1 MYRTRSDDPYSD
13 LALGLISAQS
23 FPAIVG
29 IADMMLK
36 SSAVTL
42 VGYEQIGSGY
52 CTAVVRG
59 RTPDIRL
66 AIQTGEELAAQFG
79 QKTSSVIIPRPMP
92 NLEEVLPI
100 GSRLA
105 ELVEGRE
112 NNRFRDQAVG
122 LIETRGFPAL
132 VAAADAMLKSA
143 DVTLSAY
150 HTTGAGLCTAI
161 VRGSMS
167 NVAAAIEIGM
177 AEADRVGEL
186 HAVMVIP
193 RPLEDL
199 ERTMPIAACWIE
211 ELQPVR
217 MPINITV
224 EETVRELQPLQ
235 PLELP
240 QPQEIPVFNE
250 EVFEPQKLELE
261 QPIEDLRM
269 PDRAAQEPLQEFAV
283 EPFEAESWQA
293 KSFDRG
299 LDAPLES
306 PESPIEPTPTQS
318 PLAKPVVESVVEP
331 VVKPV
336 AELRTE
342 VEAAPVEAVPVEVTP
357 VEVTPVE
364 VTPVK
369 IAPVEVM
376 PRDAAEI
383 DAERLNPPIGDT
395 TPSNPSSS
403 QLPAIDAIAVEFS
416 AVETIAPDLL
426 QLAPEAVSPEAVS
439 ETPAQ
444 VLSDRSPET
453 SLETAPEFKVVESVP
468 VVEAVPVVESV
479 PVVEAVVEAVEVT
492 VEVVEASP
500 IATPIIT
507 QPPIEPPAPEAPSPQ
522 NAPAIATNSA
532 ETIETIKAV
541 PEGTP
546 SQPESQPL
554 GKSDSKSDS
563 QPDAEVPSAG
573 GSASPNQEKSP
584 TQSSPAAEEPIE

>member
-59 RTPDIRL
+59 RTSDIRL

-79 QKTSSVIIPRPMP
+79 QKTSSAIIPRPMP

-143 DVTLSAY
+143 DVTFSAY

-177 AEADRVGEL
+177 VEADRVGEL

-224 EETVRELQPLQ
+224 EEQVRELQPLQ

-240 QPQEIPVFNE
+240 QEIPAVFNE
-250 EVFEPQKLELE
+250 EVFEPQKLEIE
-261 QPIEDLRM
+261 QPLEEIRM
-269 PDRAAQEPLQEFAV
+269 PDTAAQEPLQAFST
-283 EPFEAESWQA
+283 EPL
-293 KSFDRG
+293 DRE
-299 LDAPLES
+299 LDAPLDS
-306 PESPIEPTPTQS
+306 LESPIEPTQTQ
-318 PLAKPVVESVVEP
+318 PPFAEP
-331 VVKPV
+331 VSELHSEAEV
-336 AELRTE
+336 AT
-342 VEAAPVEAVPVEVTP
+342 
-357 VEVTPVE
+357 
-364 VTPVK
+364 
-369 IAPVEVM
+369 VEVM
-376 PRDAAEI
+376 PVESAEM
-383 DAERLNPPIGDT
+383 NPESINPSIEPT
-395 TPSNPSSS
+395 TPSSPSVSS
-403 QLPAIDAIAVEFS
+403 LPAVDAIAVEVSSGEAIESDF
-416 AVETIAPDLL
+416 P
-426 QLAPEAVSPEAVS
+426 QLAPEAVSE
-439 ETPAQ
+439 
-444 VLSDRSPET
+444 
-453 SLETAPEFKVVESVP
+453 
-468 VVEAVPVVESV
+468 VPVVESV
-479 PVVEAVVEAVEVT
+479 PVELAPIGTDSSPAAQPQDSVEITLEATAETAADTTVEVLSEPATIVEVQVTAVEAT
-492 VEVVEASP
+492 VEVVESGA
-500 IATPIIT
+500 ID
-507 QPPIEPPAPEAPSPQ
+507 PPATVIASIEAPVTETVSEQNSPV
-522 NAPAIATNSA
+522 IATNSA
-532 ETIETIKAV
+532 EPVNTA
-541 PEGTP
+541 PEVTP
-546 SQPESQPL
+546 SQP
-554 GKSDSKSDS
+554 KS
-563 QPDAEVPSAG
+563 QPDSEVSRPGEPDSL
-573 GSASPNQEKSP
+573 NNEKSISQP
-584 TQSSPAAEEPIE
+584 GEESAESAEPQP

>member
-143 DVTLSAY
+143 DVTFSAY

-177 AEADRVGEL
+177 VEADRVGEL

-224 EETVRELQPLQ
+224 EEQVRELQPLQ

-240 QPQEIPVFNE
+240 QELPAVFNE

-261 QPIEDLRM
+261 QPLEELRM
-269 PDRAAQEPLQEFAV
+269 PADRLEQEPLQEFAA
-283 EPFEAESWQA
+283 EPLDTDPLARVIEEPRVKPLAEP
-293 KSFDRG
+293 
-299 LDAPLES
+299 DAEPD
-306 PESPIEPTPTQS
+306 IEPTQP
-318 PLAKPVVESVVEP
+318 PLAAPTIIESRSEPEVARVEV
-331 VVKPV
+331 
-336 AELRTE
+336 
-342 VEAAPVEAVPVEVTP
+342 APVQ
-357 VEVTPVE
+357 
-364 VTPVK
+364 

-376 PRDAAEI
+376 PQELPEI
-383 DAERLNPPIGDT
+383 NPEG
-395 TPSNPSSS
+395 TPPSIEPTKPSSPMVS
-403 QLPAIDAIAVEFS
+403 PTIVSPLPAVDTIAVEVT
-416 AVETIAPDLL
+416 AVEAIASDFP
-426 QLAPEAVSPEAVS
+426 QLAPEAVSEVTIVESVA
-439 ETPAQ
+439 
-444 VLSDRSPET
+444 
-453 SLETAPEFKVVESVP
+453 VVESVP
-468 VVEAVPVVESV
+468 VELAPIEADSSPAAQPPVQPPVPVEITLEATVEPASGSIVETTIEPEAIVEV
-479 PVVEAVVEAVEVT
+479 PVTTVVEAS
-492 VEVVEASP
+492 VEVVESGA
-500 IATPIIT
+500 
-507 QPPIEPPAPEAPSPQ
+507 IEPPSMVIPSIESPATETIAEQNPPAIDTNSTETIQAAPEAEPSKP
-522 NAPAIATNSA
+522 N
-532 ETIETIKAV
+532 
-541 PEGTP
+541 
-546 SQPESQPL
+546 
-554 GKSDSKSDS
+554 
-563 QPDAEVPSAG
+563 AEVFRSGEA
-573 GSASPNQEKSP
+573 
-584 TQSSPAAEEPIE
+584 SSPKHEKYTLQTKDEPTE